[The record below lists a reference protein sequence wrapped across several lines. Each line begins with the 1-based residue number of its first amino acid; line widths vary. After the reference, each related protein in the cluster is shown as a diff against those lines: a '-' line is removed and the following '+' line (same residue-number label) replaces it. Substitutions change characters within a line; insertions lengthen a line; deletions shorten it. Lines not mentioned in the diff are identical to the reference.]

1 MSSDAVA
8 MIRSLQAL
16 QALAHIELGEAAPG
30 LHAGLADAVRASGA
44 DAVYL
49 VGKNMAHLA
58 DALPATLFSRHFT
71 SVDEAQPDLLA
82 ALAYGDAVM
91 VKGSNGVGLS
101 RLVAAIK
108 DKFEQR

>member
-1 MSSDAVA
+1 MAV
-8 MIRSLQAL
+8 
-16 QALAHIELGEAAPG
+16 GK
-30 LHAGLADAVRASGA
+30 
-44 DAVYL
+44 VYL
-49 VGKNMAHLA
+49 VGANMARLFE
-58 DALPATLFSRHFT
+58 ALPKTQFSRHFT
-71 SVDEAQPDLLA
+71 SVEQATPELLA